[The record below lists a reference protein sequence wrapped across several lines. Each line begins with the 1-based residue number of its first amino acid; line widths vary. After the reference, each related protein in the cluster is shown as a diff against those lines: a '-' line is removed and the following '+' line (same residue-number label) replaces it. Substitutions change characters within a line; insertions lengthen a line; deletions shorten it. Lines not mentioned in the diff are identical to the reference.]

1 MLESIDFCAGVHKL
15 ICHKPDTVASSVSWE
30 KFIPVQMR
38 SETHLYKAIGLSIIR
53 QMAVEK
59 TMLDIVLP
67 VAASVITVLLLL
79 SGDVEQNPGP
89 RDGGKHIYSHAC
101 IYLLLRE
108 LHNLLQLYILLY
120 IFHCQILLQTLI
132 MTALMTLQY

>member
-1 MLESIDFCAGVHKL
+1 MLESIDFYAGVHKL
-15 ICHKPDTVASSVSWE
+15 ICHKPDTVASSVSRE

-38 SETHLYKAIGLSIIR
+38 SETRPYKAVGLSIIR

-67 VAASVITVLLLL
+67 LAASVITVLLLL

-101 IYLLLRE
+101 MHFYLLLHE
-108 LHNLLQLYILLY
+108 LHNLLYSY
-120 IFHCQILLQTLI
+120 IFHCPIFLQTLI